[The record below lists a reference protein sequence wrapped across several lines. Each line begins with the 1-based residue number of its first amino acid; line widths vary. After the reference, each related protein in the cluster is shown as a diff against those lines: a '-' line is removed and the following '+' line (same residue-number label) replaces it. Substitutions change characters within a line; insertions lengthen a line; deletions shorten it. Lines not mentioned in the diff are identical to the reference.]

1 MDTSQ
6 LVGSVVNLITNAQVR
21 YEGTLKGIDRVSR
34 TMHLTNVISFGS
46 ENRKVPD
53 MIPRSDNVR
62 SDVVFK
68 VELIKDFEII
78 KRPQAEVKS
87 EDMFKKDPA
96 VVIPD
101 QTEDKIEGVK
111 TFKPLKKLN
120 ASSGKKNIIG
130 KKFGENPNES
140 LIT

>member
-6 LVGSVVNLITNAQVR
+6 LVGSIVNLITNAQVR

-34 TMHLTNVISFGS
+34 SMHLTNVISFGS

-53 MIPRSDNVR
+53 MIAASATIKP
-62 SDVVFK
+62 DVVFK

-78 KRPQAEVKS
+78 KRPAQEVIG
-87 EDMFKKDPA
+87 EDVFKKDPA

-101 QTEDKIEGVK
+101 
-111 TFKPLKKLN
+111 
-120 ASSGKKNIIG
+120 
-130 KKFGENPNES
+130 
-140 LIT
+140 